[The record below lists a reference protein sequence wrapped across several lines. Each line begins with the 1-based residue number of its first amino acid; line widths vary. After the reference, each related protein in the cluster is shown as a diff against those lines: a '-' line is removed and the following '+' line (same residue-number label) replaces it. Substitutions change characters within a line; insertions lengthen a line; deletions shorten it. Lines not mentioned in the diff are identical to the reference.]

1 MRFRSV
7 LLLACLAALAL
18 AVGACGEE
26 EKSEQGGVKRED
38 VSIQFVTHGQAA
50 DPFWSVVKN
59 GVDTAAED
67 LGVDVEY
74 RAPDKFDVVRMRQLI
89 DSAVAKKPDGLAVS
103 IPDPDALK
111 GSIRKAV
118 DAGIPVVSLN
128 SGDDVS
134 DEVGAIAH
142 VGQSERL
149 AGVQAGQRMKAE
161 GVKNALCINQ
171 EVGNAALDLRCDG
184 FREGLGG
191 GQMEVLAVDLAD
203 PTSAQSRVSNA
214 LKTRG
219 DVNGILTLG
228 PTGAD
233 PTIAA
238 LRESGKLGD
247 ITVATFD
254 LSPNALKAVRDGQL
268 LFAIDQQQFLQG
280 YLPVQMLSL
289 FAQLGLAPANDVL
302 TGPAFVDKENAA
314 RVIDL
319 AQEGLR

>member
-1 MRFRSV
+1 MRFRLPV
-7 LLLACLAALAL
+7 LSLLALLAL
-18 AVGACGEE
+18 VAGACGEE
-26 EKSEQGGVKRED
+26 EKSEQGGVKRTD
-38 VSIQFVTHGQAA
+38 VSLQVVTHGQAA

-67 LGVDVEY
+67 LGVNVEY
-74 RAPDKFDVVRMRQLI
+74 RAPERFDMPAMRRLI
-89 DSAVAKKPDGLAVS
+89 DAAVAKKPDGLAVS
-103 IPDPDALK
+103 IPDPDALTS
-111 GSIRKAV
+111 SIRKAV

-149 AGVQAGQRMKAE
+149 AGVQAGQRMREE
-161 GVKNALCINQ
+161 GVRNALCVNQ
-171 EVGNAALDLRCDG
+171 EVGNAALDLRCEG
-184 FREGLGG
+184 FREGLR
-191 GQMEVLAVDLAD
+191 GQVEVLAVDLTD
-203 PTSAQSRVSNA
+203 PTTAQSRVANA
-214 LKTRG
+214 LETRG
-219 DVNGILTLG
+219 DVDGILTLG

-238 LRESGKLGD
+238 LRDAGRLGD

-254 LSPNALKAVRDGQL
+254 LSPSALRAVRDGDL

-280 YLPVQMLSL
+280 YLPVQMLTH

-302 TGPAFVDKENAA
+302 TGPAFVTRENAG
-314 RVIDL
+314 RVINL

>member
-1 MRFRSV
+1 MRLRLPV
-7 LLLACLAALAL
+7 LLACLTVLAL
-18 AVGACGEE
+18 VVGACGEE
-26 EKSEQGGVKRED
+26 EKSEQGGVKRAD
-38 VSIQFVTHGQAA
+38 VSIQFITHGQAA

-74 RAPDKFDVVRMRQLI
+74 RAPERFDVVRMRQLI
-89 DSAVAKKPDGLAVS
+89 DSAVARKPDGLAVS
-103 IPDPDALK
+103 IPDPDALTA
-111 GSIRKAV
+111 SIRKAV

-134 DEVGAIAH
+134 DQVGALAH

-149 AGVQAGQRMKAE
+149 AGVQAGQRMRRE
-161 GVKNALCINQ
+161 GVRNALCINQ
-171 EVGNAALDLRCDG
+171 EVGNAALDLRCEG
-184 FREGLGG
+184 FRDGLGAEV
-191 GQMEVLAVDLAD
+191 EVLAVDLAD

-214 LKTRG
+214 LETRG
-219 DVNGILTLG
+219 DVDGILTLG

-238 LRESGKLGD
+238 LREGGKLGD

-254 LSPNALKAVRDGQL
+254 LSPSALKAVRDGQL

-280 YLPVQMLSL
+280 YLPVQMLTHY
-289 FAQLGLAPANDVL
+289 AQLGLAPANDVL
-302 TGPAFVDKENAA
+302 TGPAFVTKNNAG
-314 RVIDL
+314 RVIQL
-319 AQEGLR
+319 AEEGLR

>member
-1 MRFRSV
+1 MRFRLPV
-7 LLLACLAALAL
+7 LLACLAVLAL
-18 AVGACGEE
+18 VVGACGKE
-26 EKSEQGGVKRED
+26 EKSELGGVKRAD

-67 LGVDVEY
+67 LGVEVEY
-74 RAPDKFDVVRMRQLI
+74 RAPERFDVVRMRQLI
-89 DSAVAKKPDGLAVS
+89 DSAAAKKPDGIAVS

-111 GSIRKAV
+111 GSIKEAA

-149 AGVQAGQRMKAE
+149 AGVQAGQRMKEE
-161 GVKNALCINQ
+161 GVSNALCINQ
-171 EVGNAALDLRCDG
+171 EVGNAALDLRCEG

-191 GQMEVLAVDLAD
+191 GQMEVLAVDLTD
-203 PTSAQSRVSNA
+203 PTSAQSRVANS
-214 LKTRG
+214 LRTRG
-219 DVNGILTLG
+219 DVDGILTLG

-238 LRESGKLGD
+238 LRDAGKLGD

-254 LSPNALKAVRDGQL
+254 LSPSALKAVRDGQL

-280 YLPVQMLSL
+280 YLPVQMLTQ
-289 FAQLGLAPANDVL
+289 FAQLGLAPASDVL
-302 TGPAFVDKENAA
+302 TGPAFVTKDNAG

>member
-1 MRFRSV
+1 MRFRLPV
-7 LLLACLAALAL
+7 LSLLALLAL
-18 AVGACGEE
+18 VVGACGEE
-26 EKSEQGGVKRED
+26 EKSEQGGVKRSD
-38 VSIQFVTHGQAA
+38 VSIQVVTHGQAA

-67 LGVDVEY
+67 LGVSVEY
-74 RAPDKFDVVRMRQLI
+74 RAPERFDMPAMRRLI
-89 DSAVAKKPDGLAVS
+89 DAAVAKKPDGLAVS
-103 IPDPDALK
+103 IPDPDALTS
-111 GSIRKAV
+111 SIRKAV

-149 AGVQAGQRMKAE
+149 AGVQAGQRMREE
-161 GVKNALCINQ
+161 GVRNALCVNQ
-171 EVGNAALDLRCDG
+171 EVGNAALDLRCEG
-184 FREGLGG
+184 FREGLR
-191 GQMEVLAVDLAD
+191 GQVEVLAVDLAD
-203 PTSAQSRVSNA
+203 PTTAQSRVANA
-214 LKTRG
+214 LETRG
-219 DVNGILTLG
+219 DVDGILTLG

-238 LRESGKLGD
+238 LRDAGKLGD

-254 LSPNALKAVRDGQL
+254 LSPSALKAVRDGDL

-280 YLPVQMLSL
+280 YLPIEMLTHY
-289 FAQLGLAPANDVL
+289 AQLGLAPANDVL
-302 TGPAFVDKENAA
+302 TGPAFVTRENAG
-314 RVIDL
+314 RVINL

>member
-1 MRFRSV
+1 MRLRLPV
-7 LLLACLAALAL
+7 LLACLTVLAL
-18 AVGACGEE
+18 VVGACGEE
-26 EKSEQGGVKRED
+26 EKSEQGGVKRAD
-38 VSIQFVTHGQAA
+38 VSIQFITHGQAA

-74 RAPDKFDVVRMRQLI
+74 RAPERFDVVRMRQLI
-89 DSAVAKKPDGLAVS
+89 DSAVARKPDGLAVS
-103 IPDPDALK
+103 IPDPDALTA
-111 GSIRKAV
+111 SIRKAV

-134 DEVGAIAH
+134 DQVGALAH

-149 AGVQAGQRMKAE
+149 AGVQAGQRMRRE
-161 GVKNALCINQ
+161 GVRNALCINQ
-171 EVGNAALDLRCDG
+171 EVGNAALDLRCEG
-184 FREGLGG
+184 FREGLGSEV
-191 GQMEVLAVDLAD
+191 EVLAVDLAD

-214 LKTRG
+214 LETRG
-219 DVNGILTLG
+219 DVDGILTLG

-238 LRESGKLGD
+238 LREGGKLGD

-254 LSPNALKAVRDGQL
+254 LSPSALKAVRDGQL

-280 YLPVQMLSL
+280 YLPVQMLTHY
-289 FAQLGLAPANDVL
+289 AQLGLAPANDVL
-302 TGPAFVDKENAA
+302 TGPAFVTKDNAG
-314 RVIDL
+314 RVIQL
-319 AQEGLR
+319 AEEGLR

>member
-1 MRFRSV
+1 
-7 LLLACLAALAL
+7 
-18 AVGACGEE
+18 
-26 EKSEQGGVKRED
+26 
-38 VSIQFVTHGQAA
+38 
-50 DPFWSVVKN
+50 
-59 GVDTAAED
+59 
-67 LGVDVEY
+67 
-74 RAPDKFDVVRMRQLI
+74 MRQLI

-103 IPDPDALK
+103 IPDPDALT
-111 GSIRKAV
+111 GSIQKAV

-149 AGVQAGQRMKAE
+149 AGVQAGQRMKEE
-161 GVKNALCINQ
+161 GVTNALCINQ

-191 GQMEVLAVDLAD
+191 GQMEVLAVDLTD

-214 LKTRG
+214 LETRG

-238 LRESGKLGD
+238 LKDAGKLGD

>member
-1 MRFRSV
+1 MRFRTP
-7 LLLACLAALAL
+7 LLACLAVLSL
-18 AVGACGEE
+18 AVGACGKE
-26 EKSEQGGVKRED
+26 EKTEQGGVKRAD
-38 VSIQFVTHGQAA
+38 VTIQVVTHGQAA

-59 GVDTAAED
+59 GVDTAADD
-67 LGVDVEY
+67 LGVTVEY
-74 RAPDKFDVVRMRQLI
+74 RAPEKFDVVRMRQLI

-103 IPDPDALK
+103 IPDPDALTS
-111 GSIRKAV
+111 SIRKAV
-118 DAGIPVVSLN
+118 DAGIPVVSMN

-149 AGVQAGQRMKAE
+149 AGEQAGERMRQE
-161 GVKNALCINQ
+161 GVRNALCINQ
-171 EVGNAALDLRCDG
+171 EVGNAALDLRCEG
-184 FREGLGG
+184 FRAGLR
-191 GQMEVLAVDLAD
+191 GQVEVLAVDLAD

-214 LKTRG
+214 LETRG
-219 DVNGILTLG
+219 DVDGILTLG

-254 LSPNALKAVRDGQL
+254 LSPNALKAVRDGDL

-280 YLPVQMLSL
+280 YLPVQMLTHY
-289 FAQLGLAPANDVL
+289 AQLGLAPANDVL
-302 TGPAFVDKENAA
+302 TGPAFVTRDNAG